1 MFRKAKTLFSAI
13 PTKRTLTIN
22 IPHISFK
29 RNELEKLFLDSVVKS
44 RDVGEET
51 KQSLVS
57 RIKVT
62 SKQNIKLP
70 KMQMSDVGLF
80 SGAML
85 YTPGYIHL
93 IQNWLNSQFNSGQ
106 SSIYDQ
112 AADAVY
118 NATHI
123 GGGKLHRLFDG
134 GHSITGMWDAAR
146 KASTDDSIT
155 EEVLGFAQAYFKDFI
170 TTVGMP
176 IPMAPND
183 PSQYEAF
190 IDQVNSFIPLY
201 DIPRDWFGDIFQ
213 QSAAETVAPSIALVI
228 LMFRFNKGEAEEF
241 SKIAVHCLGFAAFQG
256 NPLALPIFLIA
267 LARGFI
273 KAKKEKDYK
282 GFLKGAAQGGAAQLL
297 IVSASWMIG
306 GPKLTG
312 ILISIFI
319 LVMLKKIYECEI
331 TKETIN
337 RLTRRIDE
345 TLRTLISNPIGTAQ

>member
-190 IDQVNSFIPLY
+190 IDQVNRFIPLC
-201 DIPRDWFGDIFQ
+201 
-213 QSAAETVAPSIALVI
+213 
-228 LMFRFNKGEAEEF
+228 N
-241 SKIAVHCLGFAAFQG
+241 
-256 NPLALPIFLIA
+256 
-267 LARGFI
+267 I
-273 KAKKEKDYK
+273 K
-282 GFLKGAAQGGAAQLL
+282 
-297 IVSASWMIG
+297 
-306 GPKLTG
+306 
-312 ILISIFI
+312 LISSSQSII
-319 LVMLKKIYECEI
+319 NSSHYGWNA
-331 TKETIN
+331 IN
-337 RLTRRIDE
+337 RV
-345 TLRTLISNPIGTAQ
+345 